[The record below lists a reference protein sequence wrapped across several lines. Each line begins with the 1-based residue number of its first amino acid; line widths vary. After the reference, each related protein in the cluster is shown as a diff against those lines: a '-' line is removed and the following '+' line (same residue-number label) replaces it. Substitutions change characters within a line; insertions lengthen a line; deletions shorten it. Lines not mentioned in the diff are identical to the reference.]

1 MTKVIVHE
9 DCGNSPKNLFVQK
22 LITAI
27 AKKDVKFMLRH
38 ISDDI
43 RWNIV
48 GGRVYQGKDEVARVL
63 EQIEVDELTIR
74 HIATHG
80 KAGAGDGTLKLKN
93 GKTQAFCDVFDFTN
107 AKGEAVKEITTY
119 VINLE

>member
-38 ISDDI
+38 ISEDI

-63 EQIEVDELTIR
+63 EQIEVDQLNLR

-80 KAGAGDGTLKLKN
+80 RTGVGDGTLKLKD
-93 GKTQAFCDVFDFTN
+93 GREQAFCDVFDFTS
-107 AKGEAVKEITTY
+107 AKGDRVKEITTY

>member
-38 ISDDI
+38 ISEDI

-63 EQIEVDELTIR
+63 QQIEVDQLNLR

-80 KAGAGDGTLKLKN
+80 RTGVGDGTLKLKD
-93 GKTQAFCDVFDFTN
+93 GRSQAFCDVFDFTS
-107 AKGEAVKEITTY
+107 AKGDMVKEITTY